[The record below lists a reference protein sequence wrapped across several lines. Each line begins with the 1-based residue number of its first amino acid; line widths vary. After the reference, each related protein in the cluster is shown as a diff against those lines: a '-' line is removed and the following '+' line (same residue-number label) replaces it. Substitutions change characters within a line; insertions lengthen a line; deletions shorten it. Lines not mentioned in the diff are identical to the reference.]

1 MDYTIAVGGS
11 RGELFIWQLEENPNF
26 CERYGLSFEGN
37 KVNKYIFIFI
47 LILILILILIFFLS
61 RMTLSLKMQLR
72 KRKNLKLK
80 KEINNFIY
88 LFI

>member
-47 LILILILILIFFLS
+47 LILILILIFFLS